1 MKYVINYNHW
11 EDGCGYS
18 YSTFIDNVP
27 KKLSPKELR
36 DSYAIYIQNDG
47 DKLEQMDTDGNI
59 VSTYRPCADENT
71 MYTVDD
77 YVYGEPGDSDNKSIL
92 MTMADGAVFAVSL
105 ANYRDLD
112 KKTVEALNAPDADV
126 AHFKELMEVAEV
138 YKYSPIFENL
148 VYKEAD

>member
-1 MKYVINYNHW
+1 MEYTINYSHW
-11 EDGCGYS
+11 EDGRGYS

-27 KKLSPKELR
+27 EKLSPKELR
-36 DSYAIYIQNDG
+36 DSYAIYIKNDG

-77 YVYGEPGDSDNKSIL
+77 YIYGEPGDSDNKSIL
-92 MTMADGAVFAVSL
+92 MTMTDGAVFL
-105 ANYRDLD
+105 ANYRGLGE
-112 KKTVEALNAPDADV
+112 KTVEALNAPDADV

-148 VYKEAD
+148 EDIF